1 MDWKKLGLKILY
13 PRLAVII
20 FLLPISVVGLVY
32 SLTYLEATSI
42 VAVLSYVLSFYTLLV
57 ISVKTPNL
65 IKWFKTVKQENKYV
79 RKFFNDQRLRLNISL
94 YSALIFNVAFAL
106 FQLALGFKHQSYWFY
121 SLFLYYVFL
130 GLIRFMLVKHT
141 VKYKPNEREAIE
153 KIKYVLCGWLLI
165 VMNLA
170 LGVIIFFLVYH
181 NRTFYHHMITTIA
194 MAVFTFTSFILAI
207 INLIRF
213 RKYKSLVCSA
223 VRNVNLIAG
232 CVSMLILETTM
243 LTTFG
248 EVSSQ
253 TFRQVILSLTGFA
266 VVVVAI
272 TIAITMIVK
281 RKNK

>member
-1 MDWKKLGLKILY
+1 MDWKKIGLKILY

-20 FLLPISVVGLVY
+20 LLLPISVVGLVY
-32 SLTYLEATSI
+32 SLVHLDRASI
-42 VAVLSYVLSFYTLLV
+42 IAIISYVLSFYLLIIV
-57 ISVKTPNL
+57 CLRVPKMVKAFKNL
-65 IKWFKTVKQENKYV
+65 KEQNKYV
-79 RKFFNDQRLRLNISL
+79 KQFFEDARFRMNVSL
-94 YSALIFNVAFAL
+94 YSAFIFNVAFAL

-121 SLFLYYVFL
+121 SLCIYYVLL
-130 GLIRFMLVKHT
+130 GLIRFVLVKHT
-141 VKYKPNEREAIE
+141 VKYKPNERESLE
-153 KIKYVLCGWLLI
+153 KIKYVLCGWLLL

-213 RKYKSLVCSA
+213 RKYKSLVYSA

-253 TFRQVILSLTGFA
+253 TFRQVLLSLTGCA